1 MKLLNDLFTNNR
13 EWAERIKAEDPE
25 FFATLSAQQAP
36 EYLWIGCSDSRVPA
50 NQLMGLLPGTCSST
64 ATSPTWWYTPTSTAS
79 RCCNTRSRCSR

>member
-13 EWAERIKAEDPE
+13 EWAERIKAEDPN

-50 NQLMGLLPGTCSST
+50 NQLMGLLPGVNRLRVEIMREAIC
-64 ATSPTWWYTPTSTAS
+64 W
-79 RCCNTRSRCSR
+79 